1 LLNNSWF
8 FFSKTFWMFF
18 SASWWTIL
26 HGREK
31 EAAWAKCSKPTKE
44 ALYFKVSQPQRRTS
58 RAVSGQFWHSNFYK
72 GSSELGFG
80 LIASLSAPEPHQ
92 LFVSG
97 LHIHFTINTPFFSYI
112 NRSCCLCK
120 TDYQLFLFW
129 VAEMAKS
136 KNHTAHNQ
144 SHKAHQ
150 NGIKKPKRHRH
161 TSTKG
166 VLFLSFLWICYVCFL
181 LRSTVLLIGLLCVDG
196 PQVFEEPEVRKEA

>member
-1 LLNNSWF
+1 MFKAHQRSPVFQSFSTTKAYKQGRLRTIF
-8 FFSKTFWMFF
+8 F
-18 SASWWTIL
+18 L
-26 HGREK
+26 
-31 EAAWAKCSKPTKE
+31 
-44 ALYFKVSQPQRRTS
+44 
-58 RAVSGQFWHSNFYK
+58 WHSNFYK

>member
-1 LLNNSWF
+1 MFKAHQRSPVFQSFSTTKAYKQGRLRTIF
-8 FFSKTFWMFF
+8 F
-18 SASWWTIL
+18 L
-26 HGREK
+26 
-31 EAAWAKCSKPTKE
+31 
-44 ALYFKVSQPQRRTS
+44 
-58 RAVSGQFWHSNFYK
+58 WHSNFYK

-166 VLFLSFLWICYVCFL
+166 VLFLSFLWICYVCFFSPL
-181 LRSTVLLIGLLCVDG
+181 YCFVNWSFVCRWTPSFWGTRGTQGSITRSVMRQ
-196 PQVFEEPEVRKEA
+196 PPRKSRILAF